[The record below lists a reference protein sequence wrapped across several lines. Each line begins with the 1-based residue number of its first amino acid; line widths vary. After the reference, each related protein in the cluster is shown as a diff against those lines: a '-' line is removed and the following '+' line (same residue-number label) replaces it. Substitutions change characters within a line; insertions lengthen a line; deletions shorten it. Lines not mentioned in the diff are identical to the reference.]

1 MKYLVIALC
10 VGTTLARPDGAGG
23 HHHDHS
29 AAAAPAPS
37 SGYQEPAAGYSAP
50 ASGYEQP
57 AYDSGAGYAP
67 SAGGYDAGYDTGY
80 TAPESYAPAPY
91 GTTDTGPFLGFGLG
105 WVWVPI
111 VIVLGLFLLFPS
123 TTVVPVTNG
132 RRKRGA
138 EEEVSGNSIVER
150 IQDITMAV
158 LESEECMERVA
169 CEIGGIISDAGISKK
184 VFTAAEAYVPSKYSK
199 LMKTFNS
206 PKDCHKNKCG
216 SMF

>member
-57 AYDSGAGYAP
+57 AYDSG
-67 SAGGYDAGYDTGY
+67 AGYDTGY

-138 EEEVSGNSIVER
+138 EEGELHKQIHFYYRVSQLCN
-150 IQDITMAV
+150 A
-158 LESEECMERVA
+158 
-169 CEIGGIISDAGISKK
+169 
-184 VFTAAEAYVPSKYSK
+184 
-199 LMKTFNS
+199 
-206 PKDCHKNKCG
+206 
-216 SMF
+216 

>member
-10 VGTTLARPDGAGG
+10 VGTALARPDGAGG

-29 AAAAPAPS
+29 AAAAPVPS

-57 AYDSGAGYAP
+57 AYDSGAGYSAP

-80 TAPESYAPAPY
+80 TAPESYAPASY

-105 WVWVPI
+105 WVFIPI

-123 TTVVPVTNG
+123 TTVVPVDG

-138 EEEVSGNSIVER
+138 EEGELHKQIHFYHRVS
-150 IQDITMAV
+150 QLTMHDYLLRHPV
-158 LESEECMERVA
+158 SY
-169 CEIGGIISDAGISKK
+169 I
-184 VFTAAEAYVPSKYSK
+184 VFTAPLFKKK
-199 LMKTFNS
+199 L
-206 PKDCHKNKCG
+206 
-216 SMF
+216 